1 VLAEDEHTVK
11 RGATCLAI
19 SDTVLLVITR
29 TNFKGMKTYMEKDKL
44 VKNFI
49 YKTFP
54 QLLTEVTNPE
64 MRLNLIKNI
73 TERV

>member
-54 QLLTEVTNPE
+54 
-64 MRLNLIKNI
+64 
-73 TERV
+73 